1 MNNIHIVVPD
11 LPESVVDGTVTTWHK
26 KIGDILKQDDVLVDI
41 ETDKVVL
48 EIPAASDGVLEKI
61 LVTEGETVT
70 SGQVLGLLG
79 CTYDNTTPITS
90 NDQKNKNISCEKG
103 AVFQNTVNI
112 QAIGP
117 SMRRFISEND
127 TEPAKIKEKD
137 FSQNLIQSNIKRH
150 ASQTI
155 SAQDELIAEQTS
167 TTATLIKR
175 SEMRIP
181 MSRLRARMAERLLKA
196 KNTTAMLTTFNEVNM
211 QSVISIRKEHGET
224 FEKRH
229 GVRLGFMSFYVK
241 AVVEALKR
249 YPEVNAC
256 IDGLEIVYHNYFDIS
271 IAISTPRGLVTP
283 ILSDANTL
291 SMSDIEKKIKEL
303 SLKGRANK
311 LTVEDLTGGTFTI
324 TNGGVFGS
332 LMSTPLINPP
342 QSAILGIHVIK
353 DRPSALNGAVALL
366 PMMYL
371 ALSYDHRLIDGRE
384 SVGCLAT
391 IKDCLEDPNRL
402 LLDI

>member
-1 MNNIHIVVPD
+1 MNNIHIIVPD

-26 KIGDILKQDDVLVDI
+26 KIGDTLKRDDVVVDI

-48 EIPAASDGVLEKI
+48 EIPASTDGILETI

-70 SGQVLGLLG
+70 SGQIIGSVRCAHNNTIPTTSSDQTKKNTSFEKETVLK
-79 CTYDNTTPITS
+79 
-90 NDQKNKNISCEKG
+90 Q
-103 AVFQNTVNI
+103 TVNL

-117 SMRRFISEND
+117 AMRRFISEYD
-127 TEPAKIKEKD
+127 TETKIIKENDRSKNLTQEDIKKD
-137 FSQNLIQSNIKRH
+137 ILKTIKMPDK
-150 ASQTI
+150 SIINQ
-155 SAQDELIAEQTS
+155 ES
-167 TTATLIKR
+167 TTPSPESR
-175 SEMRIP
+175 SETRIP
-181 MSRLRARMAERLLKA
+181 MSRLRVKMAERLLKV

-211 QSVISIRKEHGET
+211 QSVISIRNKYGT
-224 FEKRH
+224 LFEKHH

-241 AVVEALKR
+241 AVVEALRR

-256 IDGLEIVYHNYFDIS
+256 IDGLDIVYHNYFDIS
-271 IAISTPRGLVTP
+271 IAISTPRGLITP
-283 ILSDANTL
+283 ILKNADAL

-303 SLKGRANK
+303 SIKGRTNK
-311 LTVEDLTGGTFTI
+311 LTIKDLTGGTFTI

-342 QSAILGIHVIK
+342 QSAILGVHVIK

-384 SVGCLAT
+384 SVGCLGV
-391 IKDCLEDPNRL
+391 IKDFLEDPHRL
-402 LLDI
+402 LIDI

>member
-1 MNNIHIVVPD
+1 MNNIHIIVPE
-11 LPESVVDGTVTTWHK
+11 LPESVVDGTIIAWHK
-26 KIGDILKQDDVLVDI
+26 KIGDMLRRDEIIVDI

-48 EIPAASDGVLEKI
+48 EIPASTDGILETI
-61 LVTEGETVT
+61 LVKEGETVT
-70 SGQVLGLLG
+70 SGQILGSLG
-79 CTYDNTTPITS
+79 CSDNNTIPAISSTQT
-90 NDQKNKNISCEKG
+90 KKNISLEKE
-103 AVFQNTVNI
+103 TVLQKVVNL
-112 QAIGP
+112 QTIGP
-117 SMRRFISEND
+117 AMRRFMSENNLEAR
-127 TEPAKIKEKD
+127 TIKEKD
-137 FSQNLIQSNIKRH
+137 HDDNLTQKNITQDLFQTTKTQDQS
-150 ASQTI
+150 TI
-155 SAQDELIAEQTS
+155 NQESPVSSLAPRNET
-167 TTATLIKR
+167 
-175 SEMRIP
+175 RIP
-181 MSRLRARMAERLLKA
+181 MSRLRVKIAERLLRV

-211 QSVISIRKEHGET
+211 QSVISIRNKHGAL

-256 IDGLEIVYHNYFDIS
+256 IDGLDIVYHNYFDIS
-271 IAISTPRGLVTP
+271 IAISTPRGLITP
-283 ILSDANTL
+283 VLKNANTL

-303 SLKGRANK
+303 SIKGRTNK
-311 LTVEDLTGGTFTI
+311 LTIEDLTGGTFTI

-342 QSAILGIHVIK
+342 QSAILGVHVIK
-353 DRPSALNGAVALL
+353 DRPSALNGTVALL

-391 IKDCLEDPNRL
+391 IKDLLEDPCL
-402 LLDI
+402 LLVNV